1 MVDYFCD
8 RDAVAPGQGSERRC
22 LYLVFEHMDT
32 TLRREL
38 SRRRGL
44 FVRRMAIRVF
54 RDIRLGVKRLH
65 DVGIVHMVN

>member
-8 RDAVAPGQGSERRC
+8 RDAVAPGQGSEWRC
-22 LYLVFEHMDT
+22 LFLEHMDT
-32 TLRREL
+32 TLRHEL

-54 RDIRLGVKRLH
+54 RDVRLGVKRLH